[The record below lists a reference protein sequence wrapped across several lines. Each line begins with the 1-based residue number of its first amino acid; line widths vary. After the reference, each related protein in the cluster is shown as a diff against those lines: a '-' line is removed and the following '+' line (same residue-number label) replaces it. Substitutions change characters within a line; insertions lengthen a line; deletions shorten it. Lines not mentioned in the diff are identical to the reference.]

1 MKEVYV
7 VIQVTKDFF
16 TTQGPPGTITTPA
29 FNLIGIFDN
38 IEDARA
44 SISNI
49 AFPEWF
55 KVFKMTQV
63 V

>member
-7 VIQVTKDFF
+7 VVQVTKDFF

-38 IEDARA
+38 IEDARL
-44 SISNI
+44 SISVS
-49 AFPEWF
+49 FPEWF
-55 KVFKMTQV
+55 KIFKMTEV